1 MSRRD
6 LPSILT
12 SSEPDVA
19 VAASDAAADDD
30 CDCKTRGDV
39 DKDRVSAATV
49 GDEGEKAWLT
59 DDDNETTANAAS
71 AIRGSGLGMV

>member
-19 VAASDAAADDD
+19 DAAADDD